1 MALNAV
7 QLALKEAAATAA
19 EKTGKAVAEPVVA
32 DTGALQAKSQSGDT
46 SKL

>member
-19 EKTGKAVAEPVVA
+19 EKTGKAVAEPKVA
-32 DTGALQAKSQSGDT
+32 DTGALAAKSQSGNI
-46 SKL
+46 SYL